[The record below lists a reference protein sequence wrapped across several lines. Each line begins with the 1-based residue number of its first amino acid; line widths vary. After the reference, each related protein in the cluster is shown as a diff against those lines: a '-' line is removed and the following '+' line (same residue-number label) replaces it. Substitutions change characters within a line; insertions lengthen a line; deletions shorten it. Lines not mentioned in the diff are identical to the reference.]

1 MHAFIVSAKWLDWV
15 AKRNNSFAEF
25 LTEVGTPSILQDVG
39 SLDTSFNGVAG
50 FFIKIPDNKGWSI
63 RFDASLG
70 QRSLQAVD
78 EIAVR
83 VSEMSV

>member
-25 LTEVGTPSILQDVG
+25 LAEVGTPSILQDVG
-39 SLDTSFNGVAG
+39 SSMDTTFNGVAG
-50 FFIKIPDNKGWSI
+50 FFIKIPDDKGWSI

-70 QRSLQAVD
+70 HAID